1 FILQKAFP
9 DIEFIT
15 PSLNFLNGYE
25 DCNEMID
32 YFTEKFNFRKDI
44 VEQAYQAAV
53 HEQLRIEHEMRILG
67 SQALAEVIENGTPAI
82 ILVGRSYNAFPKET
96 SQSIGRKLASK
107 GIITIP
113 YDCLGNQQTLDTSWY
128 FSNLILDAVKLT
140 KKHKNL
146 FLLYISNFGCNIDT
160 FTQEYL
166 RNEIGTKPYLKLD
179 IDSHTADAGTQTRIE
194 AFLEIIEN
202 YNPSQSRQVKSDFQ
216 PAEIFI
222 DRNNYQVRSSAGETM
237 PLNDSRIK
245 YHFPVFSKY
254 HNETAPIAFRWMGYQ
269 APKAIDLSVDQIN
282 LGLQYSS
289 GSECLPFPIYIG
301 QLLTIY
307 KQKKA
312 GDIIGLYMIP
322 GGEPCVITAY
332 YDIIKQFIIEQQLK
346 DVFLFSPHE
355 TNDYYKI
362 SKIGLFRHFPFAI
375 TLADIMIEIHNVL
388 ETIGE
393 TGSIELMKKYWNE
406 LMEKSDDQKEFHKKL
421 PKFVAQLSTIPIKD
435 DPKNYPKVVVTGD
448 FFVRFDPFFFKGLLK
463 KYAENGIILKP
474 VDLSEL
480 LLYPGYDDLQIYGEQ
495 INTSPN
501 TKRALLKAAVL
512 CKKKSSRK
520 YLETWLSIKVLE
532 RFERNV
538 RAKFESSG
546 LLIGKENQIG
556 ELLGHASEH
565 IDPTIY
571 GESILTVGKAA
582 EAMISGYQG
591 ILVVGPFSC
600 LPFRI
605 SESIIKPISMQNNF
619 PFLSYETDGRSVP
632 PAFLRLVDVHIQQ
645 VLREWN
651 KEQEDYE
658 FTELP
663 VVENV

>member
-1 FILQKAFP
+1 
-9 DIEFIT
+9 
-15 PSLNFLNGYE
+15 
-25 DCNEMID
+25 
-32 YFTEKFNFRKDI
+32 
-44 VEQAYQAAV
+44 
-53 HEQLRIEHEMRILG
+53 
-67 SQALAEVIENGTPAI
+67 
-82 ILVGRSYNAFPKET
+82 
-96 SQSIGRKLASK
+96 
-107 GIITIP
+107 
-113 YDCLGNQQTLDTSWY
+113 
-128 FSNLILDAVKLT
+128 
-140 KKHKNL
+140 
-146 FLLYISNFGCNIDT
+146 
-160 FTQEYL
+160 
-166 RNEIGTKPYLKLD
+166 
-179 IDSHTADAGTQTRIE
+179 
-194 AFLEIIEN
+194 
-202 YNPSQSRQVKSDFQ
+202 
-216 PAEIFI
+216 
-222 DRNNYQVRSSAGETM
+222 
-237 PLNDSRIK
+237 
-245 YHFPVFSKY
+245 
-254 HNETAPIAFRWMGYQ
+254 
-269 APKAIDLSVDQIN
+269 
-282 LGLQYSS
+282 
-289 GSECLPFPIYIG
+289 
-301 QLLTIY
+301 
-307 KQKKA
+307 
-312 GDIIGLYMIP
+312 
-322 GGEPCVITAY
+322 
-332 YDIIKQFIIEQQLK
+332 
-346 DVFLFSPHE
+346 
-355 TNDYYKI
+355 
-362 SKIGLFRHFPFAI
+362 
-375 TLADIMIEIHNVL
+375 
-388 ETIGE
+388 
-393 TGSIELMKKYWNE
+393 
-406 LMEKSDDQKEFHKKL
+406 
-421 PKFVAQLSTIPIKD
+421 
-435 DPKNYPKVVVTGD
+435 
-448 FFVRFDPFFFKGLLK
+448 
-463 KYAENGIILKP
+463 
-474 VDLSEL
+474 EL